1 MVQVTAPTFPPTL
14 VDLSRNA
21 SVISSSSETDIPSEL
36 PKSPR
41 PRPARTFSSPRSRSP
56 HSPTAPPARPPN
68 YLTRELGVSS
78 HAPPEPPQVQQQTK
92 ERSKSRKRSREAS
105 RARSA
110 NGRLGAQE
118 FSFGDTLGEGSYSTV
133 MRARYIRTG
142 QEYAIKILD
151 KNHLIRKDKMLVAIA
166 EKNVLVKL
174 GAGHPGIIHL
184 HWTFQDEWSLFF
196 VLDLATNG
204 EMQSRISRLGSL
216 SLACSRYYA
225 AQIVDALEYMHG
237 KDVIHRD
244 LKPENL
250 LLDGQ
255 YRIKITDF
263 GTGKLLENGAERA
276 NTFVG
281 TAQYVAPEL
290 LERNETSKSSDLW
303 ALGCIIYQMISG
315 RFAFQGL
322 SEYLTWQ
329 KIKSLDY
336 TFPDEFDEDAKDLI
350 QHLLV
355 RDPKERLGAGSPDS
369 AHSYTALRAHPF
381 FASVSWETLWTDPAP
396 ELEAGLVKKE
406 LPVVGE
412 AEGGQWDDVGEMWD
426 RLVGENAD
434 TGSGSGEVSGDG
446 VGWAEDS
453 EGTKLH
459 SFKARHTGGMY
470 AEEGPMGEVPDYLL
484 VLQSRASEG
493 RVMPGL
499 EEDLEETE
507 TVIDEHEHEHE
518 RDAGLPEIQ
527 TTPPI
532 PQAETEPLSPS
543 EVSPVP
549 AAIVPVAISIHVPG
563 ANGTGS
569 GSSSSDASPVDRVA
583 SDLDVKMRI
592 DSDVE
597 AKLKPSLSRGR
608 NRAQTP
614 VQGNGPCSNAD
625 WSILLLPSERV
636 LFHTRVEARSPK
648 RRGSKLRLPISA
660 SLTKTKTRQLVLTSM
675 RLLCVK
681 QKEGGQVSL
690 KSEVGLGLGS
700 GKEREKPREGKEKER
715 DAAKDGRNVIES
727 AEPKGEREFV
737 ILTSTRSQTYAAET
751 SAMSAM
757 WVEKINAALSRGN
770 AHLQTQIRTQA

>member
-1 MVQVTAPTFPPTL
+1 MVQVTQPTFPPTL
-14 VDLSRNA
+14 IDLSRNA
-21 SVISSSSETDIPSEL
+21 SVISSSSETDTPSEL

-41 PRPARTFSSPRSRSP
+41 PRPARTFSSPRSQSP
-56 HSPTAPPARPPN
+56 QSRTATPSRPPT
-68 YLTRELGVSS
+68 YLTRELGVSTHTHS
-78 HAPPEPPQVQQQTK
+78 ELAQAQQQTK

-110 NGRLGAQE
+110 NGRGAQE
-118 FSFGDTLGEGSYSTV
+118 FSFRDILGEGSYSTV
-133 MRARYIRTG
+133 MRAQYIRTG

-151 KNHLIRKDKMLVAIA
+151 KNHLIRKDKMLVALA

-174 GAGHPGIIHL
+174 GAAHPGIIHL

-196 VLDLATNG
+196 VLDLAPNG

-216 SLACSRYYA
+216 SLASSRYYA

-250 LLDGQ
+250 LLDAQ
-255 YRIKITDF
+255 FRIKITDF
-263 GTGKLLENGAERA
+263 GTGKILDNGAERA

-290 LERNETSKSSDLW
+290 LENNETSKSSDIW

-336 TFPDEFDEDAKDLI
+336 TFPDGFDEDAKDLV
-350 QHLLV
+350 QRLFV
-355 RDPKERLGAGSPDS
+355 RDPTQRLGAGGPDS
-369 AHSYTALRAHPF
+369 AHSYAALRAHPF
-381 FASVSWETLWTDPAP
+381 FASVAWETLWTDPAP
-396 ELEAGLVKKE
+396 PLEAGLVKKVPAADE
-406 LPVVGE
+406 VE
-412 AEGGQWDDVGEMWD
+412 RGQWDDVGDMWD
-426 RLVGENAD
+426 RLVGGNAD
-434 TGSGSGEVSGDG
+434 VGSGSGEGEVSGDG
-446 VGWAEDS
+446 VEWARDS

-459 SFKARHTGGMY
+459 SFKTRHAGRY
-470 AEEGPMGEVPDYLL
+470 AEEGPMGEMPDYL
-484 VLQSRASEG
+484 VWQSRTSEG

-499 EEDLEETE
+499 EEDLEETQ
-507 TVIDEHEHEHE
+507 TVVGEHEHNT
-518 RDAGLPEIQ
+518 ALPDIE
-527 TTPPI
+527 TSPPPI
-532 PQAETEPLSPS
+532 PQAGAEPLSPS

-549 AAIVPVAISIHVPG
+549 TEIIPPAISIHVPG
-563 ANGTGS
+563 VNGPGS
-569 GSSSSDASPVDRVA
+569 GSSSSDGSPVEGVA
-583 SDLDVKMRI
+583 ADLDVKLRMAE
-592 DSDVE
+592 V
-597 AKLKPSLSRGR
+597 KLKPSLSRGR

-625 WSILLLPSERV
+625 WSSLLLPSECV
-636 LFHTRVEARSPK
+636 LFYTRVEARSPK

-660 SLTKTKTRQLVLTSM
+660 SLTKTKTRQLVLTTM

-690 KSEVGLGLGS
+690 KSEVGLGVGDK
-700 GKEREKPREGKEKER
+700 GKEREKQREKEKER
-715 DAAKDGRNVIES
+715 DSNKDCRNVIES

-737 ILTSTRSQTYAAET
+737 ILTSNRSQTYAAET

-757 WVEKINAALSRGN
+757 WVEKINEALVRGN
-770 AHLQTQIRTQA
+770 AHLQTRTQA

>member
-1 MVQVTAPTFPPTL
+1 M
-14 VDLSRNA
+14 
-21 SVISSSSETDIPSEL
+21 
-36 PKSPR
+36 
-41 PRPARTFSSPRSRSP
+41 
-56 HSPTAPPARPPN
+56 
-68 YLTRELGVSS
+68 SS
-78 HAPPEPPQVQQQTK
+78 HPQPEPAPAQQQTK

-105 RARSA
+105 RARSV
-110 NGRLGAQE
+110 NGRQGAQD

-133 MRARYIRTG
+133 MRAQYIRTG

-151 KNHLIRKDKMLVAIA
+151 KNHLIRKDKMLVALA

-174 GAGHPGIIHL
+174 GVGHPGIIHL

-196 VLDLATNG
+196 VLDLAPNG

-216 SLACSRYYA
+216 SLTSSRYYA
-225 AQIVDALEYMHG
+225 AQIVDALEFMHG

-255 YRIKITDF
+255 FRIKITDF
-263 GTGKLLENGAERA
+263 GTGKILENGAEKA

-290 LERNETSKSSDLW
+290 LESNETSKSSDLW

-336 TFPDEFDEDAKDLI
+336 TFPAGFDEDAQDLI
-350 QHLLV
+350 QRLLV
-355 RDPKERLGAGSPDS
+355 HDPTQRLGAGGPDS
-369 AHSYTALRAHPF
+369 NYSYAALRAHRF

-396 ELEAGLVKKE
+396 PLEAGLVKKE
-406 LPVVGE
+406 VPAADEV
-412 AEGGQWDDVGEMWD
+412 EGRQWDDVGEMWD
-426 RLVGENAD
+426 RLVTGNAD
-434 TGSGSGEVSGDG
+434 VSNRGGDGEISGDG
-446 VGWAEDS
+446 MEWARDS
-453 EGTKLH
+453 EGTMLH
-459 SFKARHTGGMY
+459 SFKTRHTGGEY
-470 AEEGPMGEVPDYLL
+470 AEEGPMGEMPDYL
-484 VLQSRASEG
+484 VWQSRTCEG

-499 EEDLEETE
+499 EEDLEETQ
-507 TVIDEHEHEHE
+507 TVVGEPDNDTAIPD
-518 RDAGLPEIQ
+518 IQ
-527 TTPPI
+527 TSPPPI
-532 PQAETEPLSPS
+532 SQAGAEPLSPS

-549 AAIVPVAISIHVPG
+549 TEIILPAISIHVPG
-563 ANGTGS
+563 VNGPSS
-569 GSSSSDASPVDRVA
+569 GSSSSDGSPVERVA
-583 SDLDVKMRI
+583 ANLTAKLRIGSDAEV
-592 DSDVE
+592 
-597 AKLKPSLSRGR
+597 KLKPSLSRGR

-625 WSILLLPSERV
+625 WSSLLLPSECV
-636 LFHTRVEARSPK
+636 IFHTRVEARSPK

-660 SLTKTKTRQLVLTSM
+660 SLTKTKTRQLLLTNM

-690 KSEVGLGLGS
+690 KSEVGLGAGDK
-700 GKEREKPREGKEKER
+700 GKEREKPREGKEKDR
-715 DAAKDGRNVIES
+715 DASKDCRNVIES

-737 ILTSTRSQTYAAET
+737 ILTSNRSQTYAAET
-751 SAMSAM
+751 NAMSAM
-757 WVEKINAALSRGN
+757 WVEKINEALVRGN
-770 AHLQTQIRTQA
+770 AHLQTRTRT

>member
-1 MVQVTAPTFPPTL
+1 MVQVTPPTFPPTL

-21 SVISSSSETDIPSEL
+21 SVISSSSETDIPSDSQ
-36 PKSPR
+36 KSSR
-41 PRPARTFSSPRSRSP
+41 PRPARTFSSPRSQSP
-56 HSPTAPPARPPN
+56 QTRTVTPSRPPN

-78 HAPPEPPQVQQQTK
+78 HQEFPQLQQQTK

-151 KNHLIRKDKMLVAIA
+151 KNHLIRKDKMLVALA

-196 VLDLATNG
+196 VLDLAPNG

-216 SLACSRYYA
+216 SLTSSRYYA

-250 LLDGQ
+250 LLDAQ
-255 YRIKITDF
+255 FRIKITDF
-263 GTGKLLENGAERA
+263 GTGKILENGADRA
-276 NTFVG
+276 KTFVG

-290 LERNETSKSSDLW
+290 LESNETSKSSDLW

-336 TFPDEFDEDAKDLI
+336 TFPDGFDEDAKDL
-350 QHLLV
+350 V
-355 RDPKERLGAGSPDS
+355 RRLFVHDPTQRLGAGGPDS
-369 AHSYTALRAHPF
+369 AHSYAALRAHPF
-381 FASVSWETLWTDPAP
+381 FASVSWETLWTDPVP
-396 ELEAGLVKKE
+396 LLEAGLWKKE
-406 LPVVGE
+406 VHAADEVE
-412 AEGGQWDDVGEMWD
+412 EGKWDHVGEMWD
-426 RLVGENAD
+426 RLVGGDANV
-434 TGSGSGEVSGDG
+434 GNGNGEDEVNGDG
-446 VGWAEDS
+446 VGWAGDS
-453 EGTKLH
+453 EGTILH
-459 SFKARHTGGMY
+459 SFKSRY
-470 AEEGPMGEVPDYLL
+470 AEEGPMGEMPDYL
-484 VLQSRASEG
+484 VWQSRTSEG
-493 RVMPGL
+493 RMMPGL
-499 EEDLEETE
+499 EED
-507 TVIDEHEHEHE
+507 IDETQTVVGEYEH
-518 RDAGLPEIQ
+518 DTAVPEIQ
-527 TTPPI
+527 TSPP
-532 PQAETEPLSPS
+532 PTQDGAEPVSPS
-543 EVSPVP
+543 EVSPVATEIIP
-549 AAIVPVAISIHVPG
+549 PAISIHVLG
-563 ANGTGS
+563 VNGTGS
-569 GSSSSDASPVDRVA
+569 GSSSSDGSPIVDRVTA
-583 SDLDVKMRI
+583 DLDVKMRI
-592 DSDVE
+592 SPDTK
-597 AKLKPSLSRGR
+597 AKLEPSLSRGR

-614 VQGNGPCSNAD
+614 VQGNGPCPNAD
-625 WSILLLPSERV
+625 CSSLLLPSECV

-660 SLTKTKTRQLVLTSM
+660 SLTKTKTRQLVLTNM

-690 KSEVGLGLGS
+690 KSEVGLGVGDK

-715 DAAKDGRNVIES
+715 DAIKDCRNVIES

-737 ILTSTRSQTYAAET
+737 ILTVSPFSPVLRVSPC
-751 SAMSAM
+751 
-757 WVEKINAALSRGN
+757 
-770 AHLQTQIRTQA
+770 

>member
-14 VDLSRNA
+14 ADLSRNA
-21 SVISSSSETDIPSEL
+21 SVISSSSDTDAETIPSEVL
-36 PKSPR
+36 KTPR
-41 PRPARTFSSPRSRSP
+41 PRPARAFSSPRSRSP
-56 HSPTAPPARPPN
+56 QAPTAAPPRPPN
-68 YLTRELGVSS
+68 YLTRELGVSN
-78 HAPPEPPQVQQQTK
+78 HAPPEPAQQTK

-133 MRARYIRTG
+133 MRAQYIRTG

-151 KNHLIRKDKMLVAIA
+151 KNHLIRKEKMLVALA

-196 VLDLATNG
+196 VLDLAPNG

-216 SLACSRYYA
+216 SLACSKYYA

-250 LLDGQ
+250 LLDAEF
-255 YRIKITDF
+255 RIKITDF
-263 GTGKLLENGAERA
+263 GTGKILENGAERA

-336 TFPDEFDEDAKDLI
+336 TFPDGFDEDAKDLVRR
-350 QHLLV
+350 LFV
-355 RDPKERLGAGSPDS
+355 RDPAQRLGAGGPDS
-369 AHSYTALRAHPF
+369 AYSYAALRAHPF
-381 FASVSWETLWTDPAP
+381 FADVSWDTLWSDPAP
-396 ELEAGLVKKE
+396 VLEAGLVKKE
-406 LPVVGE
+406 VVVADE
-412 AEGGQWDDVGEMWD
+412 VEGGQWDDVGEMWD
-426 RLVGENAD
+426 RLVGGNA
-434 TGSGSGEVSGDG
+434 GVSFSVSGDG
-446 VGWAEDS
+446 EGCEGSGDGIVWAEDS

-459 SFKARHTGGMY
+459 SFKARHAGGRY
-470 AEEGPMGEVPDYLL
+470 AEEGPMGEMPDYLAWK
-484 VLQSRASEG
+484 SRNGG

-499 EEDLEETE
+499 EEDIEETQ
-507 TVIDEHEHEHE
+507 TVVGEH
-518 RDAGLPEIQ
+518 DAVPEIQ
-527 TTPPI
+527 TPPPLPLPL
-532 PQAETEPLSPS
+532 PQAATEPQPPS
-543 EVSPVP
+543 EVTLVPAVILP
-549 AAIVPVAISIHVPG
+549 AAISLTIPRADGP
-563 ANGTGS
+563 GS
-569 GSSSSDASPVDRVA
+569 GSSSSDGSPVDRVA
-583 SDLDVKMRI
+583 VDLNVKMRI
-592 DSDVE
+592 GTDVE

-625 WSILLLPSERV
+625 WSCLLLPSELV
-636 LFHTRVEARSPK
+636 LFYTRVEARSPK
-648 RRGSKLRLPISA
+648 RRGSRLRLPIST
-660 SLTKTKTRQLVLTSM
+660 SLTKTKTRQLVLTNM

-681 QKEGGQVSL
+681 QKVGGQLSL
-690 KSEVGLGLGS
+690 KSELGLGVGAVEK
-700 GKEREKPREGKEKER
+700 GKDREKPREGKEKER
-715 DAAKDGRNVIES
+715 DTCKEGKDVIEC

-737 ILTSTRSQTYAAET
+737 ILTSRKSQTYAAET
-751 SAMSAM
+751 RAVSAM
-757 WVEKINAALSRGN
+757 WVEKINAALAR
-770 AHLQTQIRTQA
+770 APQTRTQA

>member
-14 VDLSRNA
+14 ADLSRNA
-21 SVISSSSETDIPSEL
+21 SVISSSSETDVDSTIPSEVL
-36 PKSPR
+36 KTPR
-41 PRPARTFSSPRSRSP
+41 QRPARTFSSPRSQSP
-56 HSPTAPPARPPN
+56 QSPTAPPARPPN
-68 YLTRELGVSS
+68 YLARELGVSS
-78 HAPPEPPQVQQQTK
+78 HALPEPAQAQQQTK

-110 NGRLGAQE
+110 NSRLGAQE

-133 MRARYIRTG
+133 MRAKYIRTG

-151 KNHLIRKDKMLVAIA
+151 KNHLIRKDKMLVAIS

-196 VLDLATNG
+196 VLDLAPNG

-216 SLACSRYYA
+216 SLACSRYYT

-250 LLDGQ
+250 LLDGEF
-255 YRIKITDF
+255 RVKITDF
-263 GTGKLLENGAERA
+263 GTGKILESGAERA

-290 LERNETSKSSDLW
+290 LENNETSKSSDLW

-329 KIKSLDY
+329 KIKSLNY

-350 QHLLV
+350 RRLFV
-355 RDPKERLGAGSPDS
+355 RDPTQRLGAGGPGST
-369 AHSYTALRAHPF
+369 HSYAALRAHPF
-381 FASVSWETLWTDPAP
+381 FASVSWDTLWTDPAP
-396 ELEAGLVKKE
+396 LLEAGLVKKE
-406 LPVVGE
+406 LPIADDV
-412 AEGGQWDDVGEMWD
+412 EGGRWDDVGEMWD
-426 RLVGENAD
+426 RLVGGNVDA
-434 TGSGSGEVSGDG
+434 GWSASGDG
-446 VGWAEDS
+446 REASGDGMGWVEDG
-453 EGTKLH
+453 EGTKLD
-459 SFKARHTGGMY
+459 SFKTRHAGGRY
-470 AEEGPMGEVPDYLL
+470 SEEGPMGEVPDYL
-484 VLQSRASEG
+484 
-493 RVMPGL
+493 
-499 EEDLEETE
+499 ETQ
-507 TVIDEHEHEHE
+507 TVVGEH
-518 RDAGLPEIQ
+518 DSGLPEVQ
-527 TTPPI
+527 TPPL
-532 PQAETEPLSPS
+532 PPLAETEPQLPS

-549 AAIVPVAISIHVPG
+549 AVIVPAAISLQIPG
-563 ANGTGS
+563 PNGTGS
-569 GSSSSDASPVDRVA
+569 GSSSSDGSPVGRVTA
-583 SDLDVKMRI
+583 DLSVKMRI
-592 DSDVE
+592 GSDVE

-625 WSILLLPSERV
+625 WSCLLLPSESV

-648 RRGSKLRLPISA
+648 RRGSRLRLPIST
-660 SLTKTKTRQLVLTSM
+660 SLTKTKTRQLVLTTM

-681 QKEGGQVSL
+681 QKEGGQLSL
-690 KSEVGLGLGS
+690 KSEVGLGAGDK

-715 DAAKDGRNVIES
+715 DAAKDGKDVIEC

-751 SAMSAM
+751 RAVSAL
-757 WVEKINAALSRGN
+757 WVEKINAALARGST
-770 AHLQTQIRTQA
+770 HPQTRTQA

>member
-1 MVQVTAPTFPPTL
+1 MVQVAAPTFPPTL

-21 SVISSSSETDIPSEL
+21 SVISSSSETDIPFDL
-36 PKSPR
+36 PTSPR
-41 PRPARTFSSPRSRSP
+41 PRPARTFSSPRSQSP
-56 HSPTAPPARPPN
+56 QSRTATPSRPPN

-78 HAPPEPPQVQQQTK
+78 HPQPDPAQAQQQTK

-133 MRARYIRTG
+133 MRAQYIRTG

-151 KNHLIRKDKMLVAIA
+151 KNHLIRKDKMLVALA

-174 GAGHPGIIHL
+174 GAAHPGIIHL

-196 VLDLATNG
+196 VLDLAPNG

-216 SLACSRYYA
+216 SLTSSRYYA

-250 LLDGQ
+250 LLDAHF
-255 YRIKITDF
+255 RIKITDF
-263 GTGKLLENGAERA
+263 GTGKILEDGAERG

-290 LERNETSKSSDLW
+290 LESNETSKSSDIW
-303 ALGCIIYQMISG
+303 TLGCIIYQMISG

-336 TFPDEFDEDAKDLI
+336 TFPDGFDEDAKDLVRR
-350 QHLLV
+350 LFV
-355 RDPKERLGAGSPDS
+355 RDPIHRLGAGDPDS
-369 AHSYTALRAHPF
+369 AHSYAALRAHPF

-396 ELEAGLVKKE
+396 PLEAGLVKKE
-406 LPVVGE
+406 VPAADEV
-412 AEGGQWDDVGEMWD
+412 EGGQWDDVGEMWD
-426 RLVGENAD
+426 RLVGGNAD
-434 TGSGSGEVSGDG
+434 G
-446 VGWAEDS
+446 
-453 EGTKLH
+453 
-459 SFKARHTGGMY
+459 
-470 AEEGPMGEVPDYLL
+470 
-484 VLQSRASEG
+484 RA
-493 RVMPGL
+493 MPGL
-499 EEDLEETE
+499 EEDLEETQ
-507 TVIDEHEHEHE
+507 TVVGEL
-518 RDAGLPEIQ
+518 DAALPEIQ
-527 TTPPI
+527 TSPLPM
-532 PQAETEPLSPS
+532 PQTEAEPLSPS

-549 AAIVPVAISIHVPG
+549 TEIIPLTISIHVPG
-563 ANGTGS
+563 VNASGS
-569 GSSSSDASPVDRVA
+569 GSSSSDGSPVDGVA
-583 SDLDVKMRI
+583 ADLNVKMRI
-592 DSDVE
+592 GSDKE

-614 VQGNGPCSNAD
+614 VQGNGPCSIAD
-625 WSILLLPSERV
+625 CLLLPSESV

-660 SLTKTKTRQLVLTSM
+660 SLVKTKTRQLVLTST

-681 QKEGGQVSL
+681 RKEGGQVSL
-690 KSEVGLGLGS
+690 KSEVGLGVGDK

-715 DAAKDGRNVIES
+715 GASKDCRNVIES

-737 ILTSTRSQTYAAET
+737 ILTSNRSQTYAAET
-751 SAMSAM
+751 SVVSAM
-757 WVEKINAALSRGN
+757 WLEKINEALVRGN
-770 AHLQTQIRTQA
+770 AHLQMRT

>member
-14 VDLSRNA
+14 IDLSRNA

-36 PKSPR
+36 SKSPPR
-41 PRPARTFSSPRSRSP
+41 PRPARTFSSPQLL
-56 HSPTAPPARPPN
+56 PPSRPPN

-78 HAPPEPPQVQQQTK
+78 HPQPEPVQPQQQTK
-92 ERSKSRKRSREAS
+92 ERSKSRKGSREAS

-110 NGRLGAQE
+110 NGRLGAQD

-133 MRARYIRTG
+133 MRARHIRTG

-151 KNHLIRKDKMLVAIA
+151 KNHLIRKDKMLVALA

-196 VLDLATNG
+196 VLDLAPNG

-216 SLACSRYYA
+216 SLTSSRYYA

-255 YRIKITDF
+255 FRIKITDF
-263 GTGKLLENGAERA
+263 GTGKILENGAEKA

-290 LERNETSKSSDLW
+290 LESNETSKSSDLW

-336 TFPDEFDEDAKDLI
+336 TFPDGFDEDAKDLVR
-350 QHLLV
+350 HLFV
-355 RDPKERLGAGSPDS
+355 RDPTRRLGAGSPDS
-369 AHSYTALRAHPF
+369 AHSYAALRAHPF

-396 ELEAGLVKKE
+396 SLEAGLVKKE
-406 LPVVGE
+406 VPVEDEV
-412 AEGGQWDDVGEMWD
+412 EGAQWDDVGEIWD
-426 RLVGENAD
+426 RLVGGNAD
-434 TGSGSGEVSGDG
+434 VGSGSGEGEVSGDG
-446 VGWAEDS
+446 VGWARDS
-453 EGTKLH
+453 
-459 SFKARHTGGMY
+459 GGY
-470 AEEGPMGEVPDYLL
+470 AEEGPMGEMPDYL
-484 VLQSRASEG
+484 VWQSRTNEG
-493 RVMPGL
+493 RVMSGL

-507 TVIDEHEHEHE
+507 TVLGEHEH
-518 RDAGLPEIQ
+518 DTALPDIQ
-527 TTPPI
+527 ASPPLI
-532 PQAETEPLSPS
+532 PQAEPGPLSPS
-543 EVSPVP
+543 EVSPVEIIP
-549 AAIVPVAISIHVPG
+549 PAISIHVPRVNG
-563 ANGTGS
+563 AGS
-569 GSSSSDASPVDRVA
+569 GSSSSDGSPVEGVA
-583 SDLDVKMRI
+583 ADLTVKLRIGSDA
-592 DSDVE
+592 E

-614 VQGNGPCSNAD
+614 VQGNGPCSNAN
-625 WSILLLPSERV
+625 WSSLLLPSECV

-660 SLTKTKTRQLVLTSM
+660 SLTKTKTRQLLLTSM

-681 QKEGGQVSL
+681 QKEGGQLSL
-690 KSEVGLGLGS
+690 KSEVGLGVGDK
-700 GKEREKPREGKEKER
+700 GKEHAKPREGKEKER
-715 DAAKDGRNVIES
+715 DASKDCRNVIES

-737 ILTSTRSQTYAAET
+737 ILTSNRSQTYAAET

-757 WVEKINAALSRGN
+757 WVKKINEALIRGN
-770 AHLQTQIRTQA
+770 AHLQTRTQA

>member
-36 PKSPR
+36 SKSLPR
-41 PRPARTFSSPRSRSP
+41 PRPARTFSSPRSQSP
-56 HSPTAPPARPPN
+56 QSRTATPSRPPN

-78 HAPPEPPQVQQQTK
+78 HSQPEPVQAQHQTK
-92 ERSKSRKRSREAS
+92 ERSKSRKGSREPS

-110 NGRLGAQE
+110 NGRQGAQD

-133 MRARYIRTG
+133 MRAQYIRTG

-151 KNHLIRKDKMLVAIA
+151 KNHLIRKDKMLVALA

-196 VLDLATNG
+196 VLDLAPNG

-216 SLACSRYYA
+216 SLTSSRYYA

-255 YRIKITDF
+255 FRIKITDF
-263 GTGKLLENGAERA
+263 GTGKILENGAEKA

-290 LERNETSKSSDLW
+290 LESNETSKSSDLW
-303 ALGCIIYQMISG
+303 SLGCIIYQMISG

-336 TFPDEFDEDAKDLI
+336 TFPDGFDEDAKDLVRR
-350 QHLLV
+350 LFV
-355 RDPKERLGAGSPDS
+355 RDPTQRLGAGSLDS
-369 AHSYTALRAHPF
+369 AHSYAALRAHPF
-381 FASVSWETLWTDPAP
+381 FASVSWETLWTDTAP
-396 ELEAGLVKKE
+396 SLEAGLVKKE
-406 LPVVGE
+406 VSVADE
-412 AEGGQWDDVGEMWD
+412 VEGAQWDDVGEMWD
-426 RLVGENAD
+426 RLVGGNAD
-434 TGSGSGEVSGDG
+434 VGSGSGEGGASGDG
-446 VGWAEDS
+446 MGWAGDS
-453 EGTKLH
+453 EGTMLH
-459 SFKARHTGGMY
+459 SFKTRHARGGH
-470 AEEGPMGEVPDYLL
+470 AEEGPMGEMPDY
-484 VLQSRASEG
+484 VVWQSRIGEG

-507 TVIDEHEHEHE
+507 TVLGEHEN
-518 RDAGLPEIQ
+518 DTALPDIQ
-527 TTPPI
+527 TSPSLV
-532 PQAETEPLSPS
+532 PQAGGGPLSPS
-543 EVSPVP
+543 EVSPVLSEIIP
-549 AAIVPVAISIHVPG
+549 PAISIHVPRV
-563 ANGTGS
+563 NGSGS
-569 GSSSSDASPVDRVA
+569 GSSSSDGSPVEGVA
-583 SDLDVKMRI
+583 ADLTVKLRI
-592 DSDVE
+592 DSDAE

-625 WSILLLPSERV
+625 WSSLLLASEHV

-660 SLTKTKTRQLVLTSM
+660 SLTKTKTRQLVLTNM

-690 KSEVGLGLGS
+690 KSEVGLGAGDK

-715 DAAKDGRNVIES
+715 DANKDCRNVIES

-737 ILTSTRSQTYAAET
+737 ILTVSPFTPVRR
-751 SAMSAM
+751 
-757 WVEKINAALSRGN
+757 VLHR
-770 AHLQTQIRTQA
+770 

>member
-21 SVISSSSETDIPSEL
+21 SVISSSSETDILAEL
-36 PKSPR
+36 SKSPR
-41 PRPARTFSSPRSRSP
+41 PRPARTFSSPRSQSP
-56 HSPTAPPARPPN
+56 QSRTATPSRPPN

-78 HAPPEPPQVQQQTK
+78 HPQPEPVQAQQQTK
-92 ERSKSRKRSREAS
+92 ERSKSRKGSREAS

-110 NGRLGAQE
+110 NGRLGAQD

-133 MRARYIRTG
+133 MRAQYIRTG

-151 KNHLIRKDKMLVAIA
+151 KNHLIRKDKMLVALA

-196 VLDLATNG
+196 VLDLAPNG

-216 SLACSRYYA
+216 SLTSSRYYA
-225 AQIVDALEYMHG
+225 AQIIDALEYIHG

-250 LLDGQ
+250 LLDSQ
-255 YRIKITDF
+255 FRIKITDF
-263 GTGKLLENGAERA
+263 GTGKILENGAEKA

-290 LERNETSKSSDLW
+290 LESNETSKSSDLW

-336 TFPDEFDEDAKDLI
+336 TFPDGFDEDAQDLI
-350 QHLLV
+350 RRLFV
-355 RDPKERLGAGSPDS
+355 REPTQRLGAGGPDS
-369 AHSYTALRAHPF
+369 AHSYAALRAHPF

-396 ELEAGLVKKE
+396 SLEAGLVKKDVSVADE
-406 LPVVGE
+406 V
-412 AEGGQWDDVGEMWD
+412 EGAQWDDVGEMWD
-426 RLVGENAD
+426 RLVGGNAD
-434 TGSGSGEVSGDG
+434 VSSGSGEGETQH
-446 VGWAEDS
+446 A
-453 EGTKLH
+453 
-459 SFKARHTGGMY
+459 GGGY
-470 AEEGPMGEVPDYLL
+470 AEEGPMGEMPDYI
-484 VLQSRASEG
+484 VWQSRAREG

-507 TVIDEHEHEHE
+507 TVLGEREH
-518 RDAGLPEIQ
+518 DTALPDMQ
-527 TTPPI
+527 TSPPLI
-532 PQAETEPLSPS
+532 PQAGAGPLSPS
-543 EVSPVP
+543 EASPVP
-549 AAIVPVAISIHVPG
+549 TETIPPAISIHVPKV
-563 ANGTGS
+563 NGPGS
-569 GSSSSDASPVDRVA
+569 GSSSSDGSPVEGVTADLTVKLRIG
-583 SDLDVKMRI
+583 SDAA
-592 DSDVE
+592 

-625 WSILLLPSERV
+625 WSSLLLPSERV

-681 QKEGGQVSL
+681 QKDGGQMSL
-690 KSEVGLGLGS
+690 KSEVGLRAGDK
-700 GKEREKPREGKEKER
+700 GKEREKPREAKEKER
-715 DAAKDGRNVIES
+715 DASKDCRNVIES

-737 ILTSTRSQTYAAET
+737 ILTSNRSQTYAAET
-751 SAMSAM
+751 STMSAM
-757 WVEKINAALSRGN
+757 WVEKINEALVRGN
-770 AHLQTQIRTQA
+770 AHLQTRTQT